1 MMNVQDCLLEVI
13 AKGPG
18 YVIRSAERAGI
29 DRKSE
34 WEPAALLADIQQE
47 SPLLLVDHAWT
58 EWVIL
63 ADGSQSCA
71 IVYGIRGGPPG
82 ERAVLGYGSLHA
94 FELRHKQRDERGDTS
109 LTKGIVPSFIRSWMQ
124 AGPPSRVD
132 RQNHSG
138 LQRNAEA

>member
-1 MMNVQDCLLEVI
+1 MTNVQDCLLEVI

-34 WEPAALLADIQQE
+34 WEPVALLADIQQE

-58 EWVIL
+58 EWIIL

-71 IVYGIRGGPPG
+71 IVYGIQAGPPG
-82 ERAVLGYGSLHA
+82 DRAILGYGHLRA
-94 FELRHKQRDERGDTS
+94 FESRHKQKVERAADTS
-109 LTKGIVPSFIRSWMQ
+109 LTKGFIP
-124 AGPPSRVD
+124 GF
-132 RQNHSG
+132 
-138 LQRNAEA
+138 